1 MVSTKLR
8 TMQWLGINST
18 TCRGVNTD
26 RCLNK
31 GLWGNVR
38 WNLNGVMWSTKG
50 EKNYINVLKLLAI
63 KLAKKTFSKTLKHEA
78 ILLQLPNMVA
88 LTYLL
93 NMGVLKI

>member
-1 MVSTKLR
+1 
-8 TMQWLGINST
+8 
-18 TCRGVNTD
+18 
-26 RCLNK
+26 
-31 GLWGNVR
+31 
-38 WNLNGVMWSTKG
+38 MWSTKG

-63 KLAKKTFSKTLKHEA
+63 KLAKKTFSKTLKYEA